1 VEAVITADREPAPQP
16 YPVHWVS
23 RRLPVGLRHAE
34 AVRAIAARARPADVV
49 YATGMH
55 GRAALATAV
64 SRTGLVLK
72 MTSDPAF
79 ERARRRGAVGGA
91 VVQFQEGGG
100 GVVGGALRGVRD
112 GTVRRAAHVVCPS
125 AYMAELVVGWGVAPD
140 RTTVLPNPAPDPR
153 AATPASL
160 DHHPAVVFAGRL
172 TAAKDLELGL
182 RAMARIG
189 SAALTV
195 VGDGPDRARLE
206 RLRDELDVPASFLG
220 ARPRGEVLGLMR
232 AADVV
237 MLPSAW
243 ENFPHGVV
251 EALAMGTPVVAT
263 RVGGVPEVVRDEE
276 NGLLVDPGD
285 IDAFAGALQRLV
297 GDDALRTRLAAAAA
311 PSVERFSA
319 DKIYGML
326 EQILE
331 DAT

>member
-1 VEAVITADREPAPQP
+1 
-16 YPVHWVS
+16 
-23 RRLPVGLRHAE
+23 
-34 AVRAIAARARPADVV
+34 
-49 YATGMH
+49 
-55 GRAALATAV
+55 
-64 SRTGLVLK
+64 

-100 GVVGGALRGVRD
+100 GVVGGALRVVRD

-285 IDAFAGALQRLV
+285 IDAFTGALQRLV